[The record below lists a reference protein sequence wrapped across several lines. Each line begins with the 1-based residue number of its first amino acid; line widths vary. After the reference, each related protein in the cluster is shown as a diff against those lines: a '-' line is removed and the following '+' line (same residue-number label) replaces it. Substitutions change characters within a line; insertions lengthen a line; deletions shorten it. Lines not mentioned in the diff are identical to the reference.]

1 MDLIDLL
8 PPNLGRVMRRTVDAL
23 TLGSVPLGGMVTTML
38 HLACTFSPTTFV
50 ASPGGGQIEPV
61 VEIF

>member
-1 MDLIDLL
+1 
-8 PPNLGRVMRRTVDAL
+8 MRRTADAL
-23 TLGSVPLGGMVTTML
+23 SVPLGGMVTTML